1 MGPVV
6 VRHLNVS
13 LANWPFAADGLRI
26 AHVSDLHLRT
36 WNRVL
41 KHTQQLLLGLEYD
54 LLAVTGDL
62 SHHPGDWARAAE
74 LTRRLFSPLY
84 ASCGLFA
91 VLGNHDS
98 PRLAEAPEL
107 NLQFLR
113 DEAVSVEYSQTTLA
127 VAGVEQSMT
136 GHGDV
141 EAALAGI
148 APRTPAVLLAHY
160 PSTVYDVPPG
170 QVSLLLAGHTHGG
183 QIRLPLLGCLWT
195 NDRIPTRLAR
205 GLHIVDGTRLH
216 ASPGVG
222 LSGPI
227 PVRFRCRPEITM
239 LRLWSLESKP
249 SETVFGLEEVECE
262 PELQKFALPV

>member
-1 MGPVV
+1 MRPVV

-62 SHHPGDWARAAE
+62 SHHPGDWARAAD
-74 LTRRLFSPLY
+74 LARRLFGPLY
-84 ASCGLFA
+84 APCGLFA

-107 NLQFLR
+107 NLRFLR
-113 DEAVSVEYSQTTLA
+113 DEAVGVQFGQTTLA
-127 VAGVEQSMT
+127 VAGVEQSVT

-141 EAALAGI
+141 EAALASF
-148 APRTPAVLLAHY
+148 APQMPAILLAHY

-170 QVSLLLAGHTHGG
+170 RVSLLLAGHTHGG

-195 NDRIPTRLAR
+195 NDRIPTRLAW
-205 GLHIVDGTRLH
+205 GLHVVDGTRLH

-227 PVRFRCRPEITM
+227 PVRFRCRPEITV
-239 LRLWSLESKP
+239 LRLWSLEAKSP
-249 SETVFGLEEVECE
+249 ETIPGLEGVECE
-262 PELQKFALPV
+262 LELQKSALPV